1 MMQTGLGPPSAT
13 RADGDCAWLLAG
25 LAAAQERPHLVG
37 RVPAMTSGGAHRRDA
52 AAAGPVGH
60 RSLGD
65 LEEERD
71 LARSQQAAA
80 HAARE
85 QAAIG
90 PLLAQ
95 CLTVPTPLP
104 LAPRR
109 GSSRLTALDTL

>member
-37 RVPAMTSGGAHRRDA
+37 RVPTMTSGGAHRRDA

-71 LARSQQAAA
+71 LARAQKAAA

-85 QAAIG
+85 QAVVG
-90 PLLAQ
+90 QLLEQ
-95 CLTVPTPLP
+95 CLTVPNPLDRKSTR
-104 LAPRR
+104 LN
-109 GSSRLTALDTL
+109 SSH

>member
-71 LARSQQAAA
+71 LARAQQAAA
-80 HAARE
+80 HRSEEHTSELQSLMRISYAVF
-85 QAAIG
+85 
-90 PLLAQ
+90 
-95 CLTVPTPLP
+95 CLKKKKKTT
-104 LAPRR
+104 RHT
-109 GSSRLTALDTL
+109 S